1 MAWWFGFSPADIEE
15 MPLDEI
21 VKWQEQANR
30 QIKAKYAKF

>member
-1 MAWWFGFSPADIEE
+1 